1 MNNSKRPLAGGLCQP
16 LDPGIEYESVC
27 KTQFP
32 EEGVTLSLRPLYLA
46 TDDPLIRE
54 FAMLELPERKE
65 LAEVL
70 YRTKKQELGMLTISD
85 LGQSFLGLI
94 DEHPAFLL
102 TIHRMQQHSLGQY
115 YAALPGDYKFQLERL
130 PVVDGRYAEPF
141 ASAVWQTCTDCVFT
155 FPEVRRLITALDM
168 LRPSEKQYC
177 RAAGFRHLAG
187 MGGKPEWE
195 ELYVN
200 VRRSL

>member
-1 MNNSKRPLAGGLCQP
+1 MNNSKQSFVGELCQP
-16 LDPGIEYESVC
+16 LDPGIEYGAVFE
-27 KTQFP
+27 TQFP
-32 EEGVTLSLRPLYLA
+32 PQGVTLSLRPLYLA
-46 TDDPLIRE
+46 VDDPLIRE
-54 FAMLELPERKE
+54 FARLELPERKE

-70 YRTKKQELGMLTISD
+70 YRTKKQELGMLTISN

-94 DEHPAFLL
+94 DGHPAFLL
-102 TIHRMQQHSLGQY
+102 TIHRMQQHTLGQY

-130 PVVDGRYAEPF
+130 PVVGHRDADLYAT
-141 ASAVWQTCTDCVFT
+141 AVWQTSTACVFA

-177 RAAGFRHLAG
+177 RAAGFRHMAG
-187 MGGKPEWE
+187 TGRKSEWE

-200 VRRSL
+200 VR